1 MPKGLLIHNL
11 DISYP
16 IFGPSLN
23 APQWKKPQPRSA
35 RSLSKIRQIYC
46 RCAGCGQIF
55 RSFSRNIEKG
65 RQLRARAFGVLTYSV
80 YAPRAKSPAACWT
93 APRLREG
100 MLFEHSPFS
109 LNSRTL
115 RLKRSKYLTQTNIPS
130 SQSLISDR
138 LPGLGFF
145 SIGPSKSDPN
155 LSAILSK
162 LCMSRPN

>member
-1 MPKGLLIHNL
+1 LPKGLLIHNL

-16 IFGPSLN
+16 IFEPSLN
-23 APQWKKPQPRSA
+23 APQSKKPQPRSA
-35 RSLSKIRQIYC
+35 RSLYKIGQIYC

-55 RSFSRNIEKG
+55 RSFSGNIEKG
-65 RQLRARAFGVLTYSV
+65 RQLRARAF
-80 YAPRAKSPAACWT
+80 WT

-115 RLKRSKYLTQTNIPS
+115 RLKRSKYLTQTSIPS
-130 SQSLISDR
+130 SRSLISDR
-138 LPGLGFF
+138 LPGFGFF

-155 LSAILSK
+155 LSTILSQ
-162 LCMSRPN
+162 LLMSRPN